1 MFKRFY
7 DSGFHHPGMAFLGV
21 VPFVV
26 AFAIRRPFLLGF
38 LALFTLEIL
47 ADALFTGALNPAA
60 SLGYDK
66 WIGIAFVILGDL
78 RYFVLV
84 EWIVN
89 ARKRGLRSDEVAR
102 AGIGPGR
109 VWLVAVAFAFIVPIA
124 STVPQLALPS
134 VFASSDPLLMNRIF
148 LLYEAMF
155 FVLAWVVRL
164 AVLPKRIEGADPAL
178 ARWAKLATGFEI
190 TQYGLWIL
198 ADVLILA
205 TKVDVAYLLRA
216 VPNAMYYVLFVPFVA
231 WTAPPG
237 ALGLGVSR
245 QGKSDG
251 EAR

>member
-7 DSGFHHPGMAFLGV
+7 DSAFHHPGMAFVGA
-21 VPFVV
+21 VPFVI
-26 AFAIRRPFLLGF
+26 AFALRRPFLLGF

-78 RYFVLV
+78 RFFVLV
-84 EWIVN
+84 EWIAS
-89 ARKRGLRSDEVAR
+89 ARRRGVRAEDVAR
-102 AGIGPGR
+102 AGMGPLR
-109 VWLVAVAFAFIVPIA
+109 VWLVALAFAFIVPVL
-124 STVPQLALPS
+124 STIPQLALPS
-134 VFASSDPLLMNRIF
+134 VFAASDPLVMNRIF
-148 LLYEAMF
+148 LLYESMF
-155 FVLAWVVRL
+155 FALAWILRL
-164 AVLPKRIEGADPAL
+164 AVLPKRLAGADPAL
-178 ARWAKLATGFEI
+178 ARWARLATGFEI

-205 TKVDVAYLLRA
+205 TKLDVAYLLRA
-216 VPNAMYYVLFVPFVA
+216 VPNAMYYVFFVPFVA

-237 ALGLGVSR
+237 SLDLGVSR